1 MKTCYVSTTFGKKQT
16 SAGQMVDFN
25 HIYFDV
31 VKPAVESTGLQCMRG
46 DELKTGD
53 LILKSIF
60 NAVLNSDIMIADL
73 TIHNA
78 NVLYELGIR
87 HTARRGLTILLSDVQ
102 YKLPYDLVH
111 TMAQWYELDSE
122 GKLSG
127 NAAEELRTKITKAIG
142 NGKTEEN
149 TSPLYEFFP
158 DLNVALP
165 IQS

>member
-1 MKTCYVSTTFGKKQT
+1 L
-16 SAGQMVDFN
+16 
-25 HIYFDV
+25 
-31 VKPAVESTGLQCMRG
+31 P
-46 DELKTGD
+46 
-53 LILKSIF
+53 SIRWWKG
-60 NAVLNSDIMIADL
+60 AWINSDIMIADL
-73 TIHNA
+73 TVHNA

-102 YKLPYDLVH
+102 YKLPYDLLH

-122 GKLSG
+122 GKLLG
-127 NAAEELRTKITKAIG
+127 NAAEELRTKITKAIE

-158 DLNVALP
+158 DFKLVLP